1 MQMKGTDAEKERKRQ
16 CGTTQ
21 SKVRL
26 MRRSEFVESKQHVK
40 QERELKEQMMG
51 HRE

>member
-1 MQMKGTDAEKERKRQ
+1 MQMKGTDAENERKRR
-16 CGTTQ
+16 CGTAQ

-40 QERELKEQMMG
+40 QEREQEKE
-51 HRE
+51 